1 MILLSYLKQ
10 IRRDYFTDKHVLVN
24 SNNFAFD
31 FNRSNFSIDQNMC
44 VICNKSKYNVIFQPD
59 SLEKI
64 LLPESN
70 FDIGEFDIDNNS
82 HKEILIANKVHKPF
96 SQLTIDKLFLLL
108 NNVQTTFKTLISAN
122 FKNIVIYSNSRL
134 VDAYSHHAN
143 FEILTLPFTPPFIS
157 QEIESYQNSI
167 FELGSCPMCRII
179 NLETGGPR
187 QILSTSHFLAFSPW
201 APTYPFEFWI
211 YPKSHKSG
219 SSFASIAENEIHD
232 LSLILRSTLGGLD
245 SALNEPFFHLIF
257 HNSLNDSNG
266 EIHWHIEIYPQL
278 THKDG
283 LEEGFGIYSN
293 PINSERSA
301 EILGKTARK
310 ELANL
315 VGVT

>member
-1 MILLSYLKQ
+1 
-10 IRRDYFTDKHVLVN
+10 
-24 SNNFAFD
+24 
-31 FNRSNFSIDQNMC
+31 
-44 VICNKSKYNVIFQPD
+44 
-59 SLEKI
+59 
-64 LLPESN
+64 
-70 FDIGEFDIDNNS
+70 
-82 HKEILIANKVHKPF
+82 
-96 SQLTIDKLFLLL
+96 
-108 NNVQTTFKTLISAN
+108 
-122 FKNIVIYSNSRL
+122 
-134 VDAYSHHAN
+134 
-143 FEILTLPFTPPFIS
+143 
-157 QEIESYQNSI
+157 
-167 FELGSCPMCRII
+167 MCRII

-266 EIHWHIEIYPQL
+266 EIHWHIEVYPQL

>member
-1 MILLSYLKQ
+1 MILLIYLKQ
-10 IRRDYFTDKHVLVN
+10 IRKDYFTDKYVFIN
-24 SNNFAFD
+24 SNNFDFS
-31 FNRSNFSIDQNMC
+31 FNRSNPSITSNIC
-44 VICNKSKYNVIFQPD
+44 VICNKSKHNIIFQPD

-64 LLPESN
+64 LSPQSN
-70 FDIGEFDIDNNS
+70 STISKFDIDNKS
-82 HKEILIANKVHKPF
+82 HQEILIADEIHKPF
-96 SQLTIDKLFLLL
+96 SQLTIDKLSLLL
-108 NNVQTTFKTLISAN
+108 NTVQTTFKTLISAN
-122 FKNIVIYSNSRL
+122 FKNIVIYSNSRFA
-134 VDAYSHHAN
+134 DDYSHHAN
-143 FEILTLPFTPPFIS
+143 FEILTIQLTPPSIF
-157 QEIESYQNSI
+157 QEIESSKRSI
-167 FELGSCPMCRII
+167 FDLGICPMCRII

-211 YPKSHKSG
+211 YPKLHQ

-257 HNSLNDSNG
+257 HNSVNDSDG

-278 THKDG
+278 KYNDG
-283 LEEGFGIYSN
+283 LEEGFDMYSN

-301 EILGKTARK
+301 EILGKAARK
-310 ELANL
+310 ELAHL